1 MTISEP
7 RPENTNWLFEAWFQ
21 PYTSSVCPRL
31 WRSAMNFTA
40 STVAGLSI
48 ARALSSS
55 WRNEPKAAIRSSRAR
70 FESGSFERPIPSG

>member
-1 MTISEP
+1 
-7 RPENTNWLFEAWFQ
+7 
-21 PYTSSVCPRL
+21 
-31 WRSAMNFTA
+31 MNLTA

-48 ARALSSS
+48 ARALSAS